1 MDVYSH
7 TKNQSHAHGH
17 SSYNADLSFWHTLSM
32 PNHVRP
38 YPLDIYES
46 FCHLDGWP
54 HAKNEPHTYTHSGDI
69 NDLSC
74 LSTLGT
80 TNHARPHSPDIN
92 E

>member
-1 MDVYSH
+1 MDAYSH
-7 TKNQSHAHGH
+7 TKNQPHTHGH
-17 SSYNADLSFWHTLSM
+17 SSYNADLWFWHTLSM

-46 FCHLDGWP
+46 INPLDGWP
-54 HAKNEPHTYTHSGDI
+54 HAINELHTYTHSWDI
-69 NDLSC
+69 TDLSC

-80 TNHARPHSPDIN
+80 TDYASSHPPDIN